1 MGPLEGV
8 RIIELAGI
16 GPAPFCG
23 MLLAD
28 MGAEVVR
35 IDRLAPSGLGVET
48 PQRYDLFNRN
58 KRSVAVDL
66 KSAEGVATVMR
77 LIGQADILIEGFRP
91 GVMEKLG
98 LGPEECRRVNR
109 RLVFG
114 RMTGWGQ
121 YGPLAGAAGHDL
133 NYIALTGALAAVGPE
148 GEAPV
153 VPLNLI
159 GDFGGGALYL
169 AMGVLAAV
177 IEARA
182 SGEGQVVDAA
192 IIDGTASLM
201 TMFHSFH
208 QMGIWSTDRGVNI
221 LDGGAPFYDVYRTGD
236 GKYVSVAA
244 VEKKFYDELVERLGL
259 PTGDL
264 PAQHDRKR
272 WPELRAR
279 FAEAIGRRT
288 RDELCRSLEG
298 TDACFAPVL
307 DLVECRSHP
316 HVAARGIHVEID
328 GVINPAPAPRF
339 SRTPSKIAY
348 PASAAG
354 ADTEAVLE
362 GWGFSAK
369 DIERLRKAGVT
380 S

>member
-8 RIIELAGI
+8 RIIEMAGI

-35 IDRLAPSGLGVET
+35 VDRLTPSGLGMET
-48 PQRYDLFNRN
+48 PRKYDLFNRN
-58 KRSVAVDL
+58 KSSIAVDL
-66 KSAEGVATVMR
+66 KSADGVGTVMR
-77 LIGQADILIEGFRP
+77 LVERADILIEGFRP
-91 GVMEKLG
+91 GVMERLG
-98 LGPEECRRVNR
+98 LGPEQCRPVNP

-121 YGPLAGAAGHDL
+121 DGPLAQAAGHDL
-133 NYIALTGALAAVGPE
+133 NYIALTGALAAIGRE
-148 GEAPV
+148 GEAPAI
-153 VPLNLI
+153 PLNLI

-169 AMGVLAAV
+169 AMGVLAALV
-177 IEARA
+177 EARA

-192 IIDGTASLM
+192 IVDGTASLM

-208 QMGIWSTDRGVNI
+208 QMGAWRAERGVNI
-221 LDGGAPFYDVYRTGD
+221 IDGGAPFYDVYRTSD

-244 VEKKFYDELVERLGL
+244 VEKKFYEELVEKLGL
-259 PTGDL
+259 PAGEL

-272 WPELRAR
+272 WPEMRAR
-279 FAEAIGRRT
+279 FAEAIERRT
-288 RDELCRSLEG
+288 RDELCGLLEG

-307 DLVECRSHP
+307 DLVECQSHP
-316 HVAARGIHVEID
+316 HMAARAIHVEVE
-328 GVINPAPAPRF
+328 GVVNPAPAPRF
-339 SRTPSKIAY
+339 SRTPSEIAR

-354 ADTEAVLE
+354 ADTQSILE
-362 GWGFSAK
+362 GWGFSASE
-369 DIERLRKAGVT
+369 IEGLRKAGVA

>member
-244 VEKKFYDELVERLGL
+244 VDKKFYDELVERLGL

-279 FAEAIGRRT
+279 FAEAIGRRA

-316 HVAARGIHVEID
+316 HVAARGIYVEID

-354 ADTEAVLE
+354 ADTEPVLE